1 MVKSPLSAGEPD
13 PIARE
18 SLSRM
23 SLLCTHG
30 PGWPDLGGWRRAE
43 RSGASHRRDSRRF
56 AASAALPAADTLR
69 LSLTALRADLDTLAA
84 GVRQTVA
91 LWEEHER
98 ATVAVLDEVDA
109 SLPGSG
115 TPTGESR

>member
-1 MVKSPLSAGEPD
+1 MDPAGRISADGDVLNEVARHIDAIRDDSPRQLPSPPPIPDDELARAG
-13 PIARE
+13 
-18 SLSRM
+18 
-23 SLLCTHG
+23 
-30 PGWPDLGGWRRAE
+30 
-43 RSGASHRRDSRRF
+43 RD
-56 AASAALPAADTLR
+56 AADTLR